1 MGLNITFWNCQGIRS
16 KRKELELYLNENSI
30 DIIALNETFLN
41 KKVNFKIS
49 GYDTIGNDRSTGQK
63 GGAAFLVKHGL
74 VVNKEFRNADFN
86 IITDNEAL
94 AINLELS
101 CNQNLTLATIYCPNG
116 KPNLSLFQT
125 ICNLSDN
132 VMFVGDF
139 NSKSEAFGCASKNDS
154 GPILKTIQNTLDLI
168 YLNNTEHMYMDWR
181 NGNTDIL
188 DMAFITQNLIIH
200 DTQFQIGVDLGS
212 DHLPIEIT
220 IDTTPHR
227 NTFTNPTRYKFDQTD
242 REVFESILEE
252 ALGSEDFSGHLSTND
267 LDRYADFI
275 VTALHTAVDKAIPKS
290 KSVRPESNPISN
302 ETLALIKEKR
312 KLRRQ
317 YSQMKD
323 PAVKMRINQLQK
335 QVKDDLRVEL
345 QASWEKFCNSIA

>member
-1 MGLNITFWNCQGIRS
+1 MGLNITFWNCQGITS

-41 KKVNFKIS
+41 KKVNFKIQ
-49 GYDTIGNDRSTGQK
+49 GYDTIRNDRSTGSR
-63 GGAAFLVKHGL
+63 GGVAFLVKHGL

-116 KPNLSLFQT
+116 KPNFSLFQT
-125 ICNLSDN
+125 IYSLSDN

-139 NSKSEAFGCASKNDS
+139 KSKSEAFGCASKNDS

-168 YLNNTEHMYMDWR
+168 YLNNTEHTYMDWR

-200 DTQFQIGVDLGS
+200 DHQFQIGVDLGS
-212 DHLPIEIT
+212 DHLPIEIS

-227 NTFTNPTRYKFDQTD
+227 NTFTNHTRYKFDQTD

-252 ALGSEDFSGHLSTND
+252 APGICPLMT
-267 LDRYADFI
+267 
-275 VTALHTAVDKAIPKS
+275 
-290 KSVRPESNPISN
+290 
-302 ETLALIKEKR
+302 
-312 KLRRQ
+312 
-317 YSQMKD
+317 
-323 PAVKMRINQLQK
+323 
-335 QVKDDLRVEL
+335 
-345 QASWEKFCNSIA
+345 

>member
-1 MGLNITFWNCQGIRS
+1 MGLNITFWNCQGVRS

-41 KKVNFKIS
+41 KKVNFNIQ
-49 GYDTIGNDRSTGQK
+49 GYDTIRNDRSTGQK
-63 GGAAFLVKHGL
+63 GGVAFLVKHGL

-125 ICNLSDN
+125 IYNLSDN

-168 YLNNTEHMYMDWR
+168 YLNNTEHTYMVRR

-212 DHLPIEIT
+212 DHLPIEIS

-227 NTFTNPTRYKFDQTD
+227 NTFTNPTRYKFDQAD
-242 REVFESILEE
+242 REVFESTLEE
-252 ALGSEDFSGHLSTND
+252 ALGSEDFSGHVSTND

-290 KSVRPESNPISN
+290 NVRPESNPISN

-317 YSQMKD
+317 LSDERPGCKNAY
-323 PAVKMRINQLQK
+323 
-335 QVKDDLRVEL
+335 
-345 QASWEKFCNSIA
+345 

>member
-1 MGLNITFWNCQGIRS
+1 MGLNIMFWNCQGVRS

-30 DIIALNETFLN
+30 NIIALNETFLT
-41 KKVNFKIS
+41 KKVNFKIP
-49 GYDTIGNDRSTGQK
+49 GYDAIRNDRSTGQK
-63 GGAAFLVKHGL
+63 GGVAFLVKHGL

-125 ICNLSDN
+125 ICNLSNN

-139 NSKSEAFGCASKNDS
+139 NSKSEAFGCSSKNDS

-168 YLNNTEHMYMDWR
+168 YLNNSEHTYMDWR

-227 NTFTNPTRYKFDQTD
+227 NTFTNPTRYKFDQMD

-267 LDRYADFI
+267 FDRYADFI

-302 ETLALIKEKR
+302 ETLVLIKEKR

-317 YSQMKD
+317 YSQ
-323 PAVKMRINQLQK
+323 
-335 QVKDDLRVEL
+335 
-345 QASWEKFCNSIA
+345 

>member
-30 DIIALNETFLN
+30 DIIAFNETFLN
-41 KKVNFKIS
+41 KKVNFKIQ
-49 GYDTIGNDRSTGQK
+49 GYDTIRNDRSSGS
-63 GGAAFLVKHGL
+63 GGGVAFLVKHGL

-101 CNQNLTLATIYCPNG
+101 DNQNLTLATIYCPNG

-139 NSKSEAFGCASKNDS
+139 NSKSEAFGCASKNAS
-154 GPILKTIQNTLDLI
+154 RPMLKTIQNTLDLI
-168 YLNNTEHMYMDWR
+168 YLNNNEHTHMDRR
-181 NGNTDIL
+181 NGNTYIL

-200 DTQFQIGVDLGS
+200 DTQLQIGVDLGS

-227 NTFTNPTRYKFDQTD
+227 NTSTNPTRYKFDQTD
-242 REVFESILEE
+242 R
-252 ALGSEDFSGHLSTND
+252 
-267 LDRYADFI
+267 
-275 VTALHTAVDKAIPKS
+275 
-290 KSVRPESNPISN
+290 
-302 ETLALIKEKR
+302 KR
-312 KLRRQ
+312 
-317 YSQMKD
+317 
-323 PAVKMRINQLQK
+323 
-335 QVKDDLRVEL
+335 
-345 QASWEKFCNSIA
+345 